1 MEHHRELVQGQHNDE
16 VFRHNR
22 QQGKPNLIQ
31 VWKGTI
37 FKNQIVF
44 PDFLQNP
51 ALISSSAAA
60 AAAAAAAAVVV
71 NHATGVV
78 EAGGSWIN
86 EGKRLLLWMT
96 LKTYSMFPCCCFI
109 LWNAISRCFWSCLQ
123 SFAFDTFWFRKNCTQ
138 ESKRSHHSRHLTW
151 CFTTP
156 TNIKEELQTIL
167 IFWSKPAE
175 GINIRDTII
184 IIETWSGIA
193 LNFTI
198 QNYGTSINNPF
209 TKMISD
215 IIGKVRLVEIKKC

>member
-1 MEHHRELVQGQHNDE
+1 MRGFYPNELTRDSVLLDQPIALQSQYEVEHHRELVQGQHNDE

-31 VWKGTI
+31 VLKGTI

-86 EGKRLLLWMT
+86 EGKRLLL
-96 LKTYSMFPCCCFI
+96 
-109 LWNAISRCFWSCLQ
+109 
-123 SFAFDTFWFRKNCTQ
+123 
-138 ESKRSHHSRHLTW
+138 
-151 CFTTP
+151 
-156 TNIKEELQTIL
+156 
-167 IFWSKPAE
+167 
-175 GINIRDTII
+175 
-184 IIETWSGIA
+184 
-193 LNFTI
+193 
-198 QNYGTSINNPF
+198 
-209 TKMISD
+209 
-215 IIGKVRLVEIKKC
+215 